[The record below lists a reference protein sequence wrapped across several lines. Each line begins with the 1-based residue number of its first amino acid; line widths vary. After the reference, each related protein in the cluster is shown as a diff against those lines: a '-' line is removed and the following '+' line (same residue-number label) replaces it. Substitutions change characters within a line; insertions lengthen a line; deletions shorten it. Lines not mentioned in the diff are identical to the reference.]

1 MRANYPRRNT
11 VKKKDK
17 VLARYVNDYIYL
29 CMVYGVDRAN
39 EILQERHE
47 GSKNNEKRIDKHPS
61 ESERQ

>member
-1 MRANYPRRNT
+1 MKANYPKSHT
-11 VKKKDK
+11 GKKNDEI
-17 VLARYVNDYIYL
+17 LARYVNDYIYL

-61 ESERQ
+61 EMV

>member
-11 VKKKDK
+11 GKEKDEI
-17 VLARYVNDYIYL
+17 LARCVNDYIYL

-47 GSKNNEKRIDKHPS
+47 GSKDNGILLDSNQQQI
-61 ESERQ
+61 

>member
-1 MRANYPRRNT
+1 MKANYPRRNT
-11 VKKKDK
+11 GKKKDK

-47 GSKNNEKRIDKHPS
+47 GSKDNGILLDSNQQQI
-61 ESERQ
+61 